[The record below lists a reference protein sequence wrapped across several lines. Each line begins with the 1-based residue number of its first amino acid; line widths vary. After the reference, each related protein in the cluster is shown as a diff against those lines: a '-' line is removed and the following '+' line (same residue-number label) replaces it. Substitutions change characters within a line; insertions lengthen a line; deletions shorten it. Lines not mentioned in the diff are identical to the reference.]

1 MSTNGVESP
10 GEARRIGAVGADASL
25 GSPLAR
31 VGRDVGRPPPE
42 PIGDRP
48 LSEMLPA
55 GSTVYVVDAHSLIFQ
70 VFHAI
75 PEMTSPRGEPVNA
88 VFGFTKDL
96 LKILEEKKPDALLC
110 AFDPPGDTF
119 RHELYPAYKGE
130 RGEMPG
136 ELRSQFPKIE
146 AVVRAMGA
154 PILCVPRFEADDV
167 LATVARLCDEAGV
180 FCRLV
185 TGDKDSR
192 QLITDRVAVYNLRK
206 DHVYDAVA
214 LAADWGV
221 RPDQVVDFQ
230 ALVGD
235 KVDNIPGVPLIG
247 PKIAKELLDEFGTL
261 DGVLDNWQ
269 RVKGTKRQE
278 NLRDGRAMALLS
290 RELVRLDR
298 HMPLEIDWRAA
309 RVGEFDAEGLAEL
322 CADFGFR
329 SLAER
334 LAALAGAGAPAPPK
348 AQLDANYRVVDTPE
362 ELAELATILAGCETV
377 SVDTETTSVS
387 PREAELV
394 GLSVAWAPGEA
405 AYVPVRA
412 PAGERTLAVEAVV
425 ETLGPI
431 LEDPAIK
438 KIGQN
443 LKYDLVVLRGVGVAV
458 RGLAFDT
465 MIASYLLDAGERAHN
480 LDVLAERYLGHTT
493 IKISE
498 LIGTGKNQLRMDQV
512 TVSRVA
518 PYACE
523 DADVALRL
531 WPLLHDRLDNEGLL
545 PLADEVETPLVEVL
559 AEMEWNGVRIDAP
572 RLGELSAQFAAR
584 SQTLAEEI
592 EELVGHP
599 FNLASPKQLAEV
611 LFQEIGLKPVK
622 RTKTGPSTDAEVLDE
637 LAKLH
642 PLPKL
647 IVEHRQYAKL
657 RGTYV
662 DALPQLVSAKTG
674 RVHCS
679 FNQVVAATG
688 RLSCSDP
695 NLQNIPIR
703 TDEGRQIRS
712 AFTAGPAS
720 AEAGAWKLVAA
731 DYSQIELR
739 VLAHFS
745 QDETLCRAFAE
756 GRDVH
761 ALVASQ
767 VNGVPLDEVTPDQ
780 RRGAKAVNF
789 GIIYGQS
796 AFGLAKSLGIPQ
808 DVAARFIADYFA
820 RYPGVAEFLLD
831 TRAAA
836 ARQGYVETLLGR
848 RRAIAGVRKPS
859 PARGAL
865 FDDRPQPI
873 QMNLPER
880 TAVNTVIQGTAA
892 DVIKLA
898 MLAVHRRLRDEG
910 FRAKLI
916 LQVHDEL
923 VFDCPAEE
931 VERLAAMATAEMTG
945 VAQLR
950 TPLAVDVGVGD
961 NWAEC

>member
-1 MSTNGVESP
+1 
-10 GEARRIGAVGADASL
+10 
-25 GSPLAR
+25 
-31 VGRDVGRPPPE
+31 
-42 PIGDRP
+42 
-48 LSEMLPA
+48 MLPA
-55 GSTVYVVDAHSLIFQ
+55 GSTVYVVDAYSLIFQ

-96 LKILEEKKPDALLC
+96 LKLIEDKRPDAILC

-119 RHELYPAYKGE
+119 RHDLYPVYKGE
-130 RGEMPG
+130 RSETPI

-146 AVVRAMGA
+146 EVVRALGV
-154 PILCVPRFEADDV
+154 PVLSVPRYEADDV
-167 LATVARLCDEAGV
+167 LATVARLCDEAQV
-180 FCRLV
+180 TCRLV

-192 QLITDRVAVYNLRK
+192 QLITDHVSVYNIRK
-206 DHVYDAVA
+206 DLVYDAVA
-214 LAADWGV
+214 LYADWGI

-235 KVDNIPGVPLIG
+235 KIDNVPGVPLIG

-261 DGVLDNWQ
+261 DGVLDNAE
-269 RVKGTKRQE
+269 RVKGAKRKQ
-278 NLRDGRAMALLS
+278 NLMEGREQALLS
-290 RELVRLDR
+290 RQLVRLHQ
-298 HMPLEIDWRAA
+298 HMDLEIDWQAA
-309 RVGEFDAEGLAEL
+309 RVGEFDHERLAEL

-329 SLAER
+329 SIAER
-334 LAALAGAGAPAPPK
+334 VAGLAGRGTDP
-348 AQLDANYRVVDTPE
+348 DASDWESAYETIDTPAA
-362 ELAELATILAGCETV
+362 LAELATTLAGCETI
-377 SVDTETTSVS
+377 SIDTETTSVN

-394 GLSVAWAPGEA
+394 GLSFAWAEGEA

-412 PAGERTLAVEAVV
+412 PAGERVLPLADVIAA
-425 ETLGPI
+425 LGPI
-431 LEDPAIK
+431 LEDATVH

-443 LKYDLVVLRGVGVAV
+443 LKYDMIVLRGAGVTL
-458 RGLAFDT
+458 RGLVFDT
-465 MIASYLLDAGERAHN
+465 MIASYLLDAGERTHN
-480 LDVLAERYLGHTT
+480 LDVLAQRYLGHTT
-493 IKISE
+493 TKISE
-498 LIGTGKNQLRMDQV
+498 LIGKGKSQKRMDEV
-512 TVSRVA
+512 PVA
-518 PYACE
+518 AIADYAAE
-523 DADVALRL
+523 DADVPLRL
-531 WPLLHDRLDNEGLL
+531 WPLLHERLDHDGLL
-545 PLADEVETPLVEVL
+545 TLADDLETPLVDVL
-559 AEMEWNGVRIDAP
+559 AEMEWNGVRVDVE
-572 RLGELSAQFAAR
+572 RLGQLSADFGDKLQA
-584 SQTLAEEI
+584 LAEEI

-611 LFQEIGLKPVK
+611 LFQEIGLKPIR
-622 RTKTGPSTDAEVLDE
+622 RTKTGPSTDAAVLEE
-637 LAKLH
+637 LASQH

-662 DALPQLVSAKTG
+662 DALPLLVNPQTG

-703 TDEGRQIRS
+703 TEEGRQIRS
-712 AFTAGPAS
+712 AFTASEPG
-720 AEAGAWKLVAA
+720 WKLLAA

-745 QDETLCRAFAE
+745 QDDTLCQAFAE
-756 GRDVH
+756 GQDIH
-761 ALVASQ
+761 TLVASQ
-767 VNGVPLDEVTPDQ
+767 VNGVPLEEVTSEM

-808 DVAARFIADYFA
+808 DVAARFISDYFA
-820 RYPGVAEFLLD
+820 RYPGVADFMLD
-831 TRAAA
+831 TLDTAAQ
-836 ARQGYVETLLGR
+836 QGYVETLLGR
-848 RRAIAGVRKPS
+848 RRSIAGVRKPS
-859 PARGAL
+859 IPKGSL

-892 DVIKLA
+892 DLIKLA
-898 MLAVHRRLRDEG
+898 MLAVSRRLRGEG
-910 FRAKLI
+910 LRTKLI
-916 LQVHDEL
+916 LQIHDEL
-923 VFDCPAEE
+923 VFDAPEEE
-931 VERLAAMATAEMTG
+931 VEQLTTLVTEEMQG
-945 VAQLR
+945 VADLR
-950 TPLAVDVGVGD
+950 TPLAVDIGVGD